1 MGCQGSRV
9 AVLPPAGAALI
20 QLRAETERKERALR
34 GMAMDVFHRALK
46 NSEFATTTGASCC
59 CCCTWWSELAIVAH
73 VIDTRVYLYCRSS
86 WALECVRRYFT
97 ASGYS
102 AQVLNAPPRTYNLF
116 VTSAVCVDVGVP
128 MGVPVVAVPVAAAA
142 VA

>member
-1 MGCQGSRV
+1 MGCQASRE

-46 NSEFATTTGASCC
+46 NSDFVSWSGATCC
-59 CCCTWWSELAIVAH
+59 CCCTMWSELAIIAD

-86 WALECVRRYFT
+86 WAIESVRRYFT
-97 ASGYS
+97 ANGYS
-102 AQVLNAPPRTYNLF
+102 AQVLSAPPHTYPNF
-116 VTSAVCVDVGVP
+116 DKAAVCVDVGVP
-128 MGVPVVAVPVAAAA
+128 MGVPVVAAPVA
-142 VA
+142 

>member
-34 GMAMDVFHRALK
+34 GMARDVFNRVLK
-46 NSEFATTTGASCC
+46 NSEFGTSAGASGCC
-59 CCCTWWSELAIVAH
+59 CWWSELAIVAH

-86 WALECVRRYFT
+86 WATECVRRYFT

-102 AQVLNAPPRTYNLF
+102 AQVLNAPPHLYKLF

-128 MGVPVVAVPVAAAA
+128 MGVP
-142 VA
+142 